1 MSAILDSYFYF
12 SSVIKT
18 ASDKILIGYDMKSNY
33 YKLAPVARVLYI
45 LHNIYIYIYIYN
57 IIILLLIYYTY
68 ICLYIYIY
76 IYICTY
82 FIYIYIHI
90 YLIYIHVYDI
100 YLYIYIFKNSYIPP
114 C

>member
-1 MSAILDSYFYF
+1 MSAILNSYFYF

-45 LHNIYIYIYIYN
+45 LHNIYIYIYN

-68 ICLYIYIY
+68 ICLYIY

-100 YLYIYIFKNSYIPP
+100 YLYIYIFSKIAIFHHVK
-114 C
+114 